1 MAEWSLADE
10 QQLQALLARKVFV
23 SQNEGT
29 MADSSKRRHDGS
41 PTGGSETP
49 WIEIADAVPYPEPQS
64 STEGLEVKALL
75 PTGVSSLAMWGR
87 TKFAFGKFEKE
98 KKNYKTVF
106 DEDPGYVAWCRKHLT
121 EFTAKGP
128 ALDWSRYIK
137 VRDLTSGK
145 GKAPCYSGT
154 TQEREF
160 CD

>member
-29 MADSSKRRHDGS
+29 MADSSKRRHAGS
-41 PTGGSETP
+41 PTEESETP
-49 WIEIADAVPYPEPQS
+49 WIELADAVQYPEPQS
-64 STEGLEVKALL
+64 STERSEVKALL
-75 PTGVSSLAMWGR
+75 PNGVSSLAMWGR

-121 EFTAKGP
+121 DSTAKGP
-128 ALDWSRYIK
+128 ALDWSKYIK

-145 GKAPCYSGT
+145 GDVPCYSGT